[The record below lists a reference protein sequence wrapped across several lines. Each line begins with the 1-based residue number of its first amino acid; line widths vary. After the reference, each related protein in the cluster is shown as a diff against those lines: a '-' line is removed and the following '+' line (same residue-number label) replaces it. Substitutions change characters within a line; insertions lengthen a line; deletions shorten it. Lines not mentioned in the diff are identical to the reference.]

1 MDFLPEWK
9 VRSGIHSEE
18 DAARLELRCRCG
30 TECSQHSVAGVTIE
44 PTSMFCAMLATDP
57 LYISP
62 EDYLAAEEISPHRHE
77 YRDGEVFA
85 MTGGTRNHH
94 AITANL
100 HLILGSHLRGSGCR
114 AFVEGM
120 KTHVEAKNAFY
131 YPDIVVTCDDRD
143 RPSDDP
149 YISHPCL
156 IIEVLSPSTARF
168 DRTEKF
174 ADYRAIPSLCEYV
187 LVASDCQ
194 RVEVFQRNDEGQ
206 WGIGN
211 VPEDDTIWLASV
223 DCAIAFCEIYRD
235 VNV

>member
-1 MDFLPEWK
+1 MSSLP
-9 VRSGIHSEE
+9 S
-18 DAARLELRCRCG
+18 A
-30 TECSQHSVAGVTIE
+30 TIE
-44 PTSMFCAMLATDP
+44 PVSILHTMLATDP
-57 LYISP
+57 LYITP

-94 AITANL
+94 AITVNL
-100 HLILGSHLRGSGCR
+100 LVRLDAHLRGSGCR

-131 YPDIVVTCDDRD
+131 YPDVVVTCDERD

-187 LVASDCQ
+187 LVASDRRQ
-194 RVEVFQRNDEGQ
+194 VEVFQRNNHGE
-206 WGIGN
+206 WGLGN
-211 VPEDDTIWLASV
+211 MPEDDTIWLASV
-223 DCAIAFCEIYRD
+223 DCAIALSEIYRD

>member
-1 MDFLPEWK
+1 
-9 VRSGIHSEE
+9 
-18 DAARLELRCRCG
+18 
-30 TECSQHSVAGVTIE
+30 
-44 PTSMFCAMLATDP
+44 MLATDP
-57 LYISP
+57 LYITP

-100 HLILGSHLRGSGCR
+100 HLVLGNHLRDSGCR

-131 YPDIVVTCDDRD
+131 YPDVVVTCDERD

-187 LVASDCQ
+187 LVASDRRQ
-194 RVEVFQRNDEGQ
+194 VEVFQRNNHGE
-206 WGIGN
+206 WGLGN
-211 VPEDDTIWLASV
+211 MPEDDTIWLASV
-223 DCAIAFCEIYRD
+223 DCAITLSEIYRD